1 MCFQGFKIDCKTS
14 LGSSNNSHSEQ
25 RYLNRLT
32 SAMMTIRQ
40 KSAGLKTEN
49 GFSFL
54 VPRVCRA
61 NTPLLSSP
69 LLLQNDFIFIYSTS
83 MSVFFV
89 QCMVLGGG
97 GNEGYVLIKKKINI
111 LGGGG
116 AHL

>member
-1 MCFQGFKIDCKTS
+1 
-14 LGSSNNSHSEQ
+14 
-25 RYLNRLT
+25 
-32 SAMMTIRQ
+32 
-40 KSAGLKTEN
+40 
-49 GFSFL
+49 
-54 VPRVCRA
+54 
-61 NTPLLSSP
+61 
-69 LLLQNDFIFIYSTS
+69 